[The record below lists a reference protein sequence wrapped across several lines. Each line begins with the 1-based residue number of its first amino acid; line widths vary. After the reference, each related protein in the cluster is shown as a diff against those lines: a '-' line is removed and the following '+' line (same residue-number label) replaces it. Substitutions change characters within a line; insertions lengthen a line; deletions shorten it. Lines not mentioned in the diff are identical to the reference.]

1 MKMKK
6 EMQRA
11 AIFRANVI
19 LITVGIG
26 TILMIRKY
34 TKVKAD

>member
-1 MKMKK
+1 MIMKK

-11 AIFRANVI
+11 AIFRANLI

-26 TILMIRKY
+26 TVLMIRKF
-34 TKVKAD
+34 TKVKD